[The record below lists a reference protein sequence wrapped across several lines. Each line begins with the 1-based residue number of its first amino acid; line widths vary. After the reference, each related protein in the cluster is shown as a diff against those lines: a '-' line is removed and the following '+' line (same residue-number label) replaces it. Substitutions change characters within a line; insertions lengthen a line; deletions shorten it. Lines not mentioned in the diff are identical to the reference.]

1 MSFAPNFK
9 SCNSEEVQLS
19 LGSESASRPPGPPNV
34 MLPLPFTPLH
44 KSVGDNSFTE
54 NKNMVLLN
62 LEKSQKVSIIEL
74 LALQRVSPS
83 LPASSLSSE
92 L

>member
-54 NKNMVLLN
+54 K
-62 LEKSQKVSIIEL
+62 KIYG
-74 LALQRVSPS
+74 
-83 LPASSLSSE
+83 SS
-92 L
+92 